1 MCLQNHL
8 FKINL
13 TIYNSN
19 VYDINIIILYY
30 LV

>member
-1 MCLQNHL
+1 MCLQNPL
-8 FKINL
+8 LKKNL